1 MNRDPSLCVIKLP
14 RWVAI
19 GKSQEHNE
27 RGAWVSQVMFS
38 LGMFSLAYDQKECF
52 DLARDISTLS
62 RMAKADF
69 AWAIPVQI
77 PLR

>member
-1 MNRDPSLCVIKLP
+1 
-14 RWVAI
+14 
-19 GKSQEHNE
+19 
-27 RGAWVSQVMFS
+27 MFS
-38 LGMFSLAYDQKECF
+38 LGMFSLAYDQNECF